1 MSSQPNASQDRVL
14 ATYLIETPHSLEHA
28 AAVIAGE
35 QSSGTFVS
43 VPGETSE
50 LKERFGAQVVR
61 IDALDSVS
69 APSLPGSKAPR
80 SNAGRIVY
88 QRGRIVIAFPL
99 HNFGPSLPS
108 LLGTVAG
115 NLYELQELSGIRLE
129 DLELPQAFAQRYPGP
144 GFGIDGT
151 RKLAQVSGRPLIG
164 TIVKPSIGLSTEA
177 LCKLVRD
184 LASAGLDF
192 IKDDELQADPP
203 YAPLA
208 QRIAAVMREIER
220 VADATGMT
228 VSIGGGT
235 SKLVAKLA
243 VERAKPK
250 PGTGANGVHIV
261 APGAEL
267 EFMRQLALAD
277 IPGIGP
283 KTTMRLADTGLR
295 TVEDVLAL
303 DAAAL
308 SRMVGERD
316 AAWLAERV
324 RGVDEGEVAD
334 RDVAK
339 SISRDET
346 FDTDLHDD
354 TLLEGELAELV
365 GRAAADLRGDE
376 LSARTVTVRIRDA
389 DFTTRQASRTV
400 EQALSS
406 DRALF
411 AVARQLLAK
420 LRRAR
425 RVPARLLGVALS
437 NFTDPPP
444 VQLALFE
451 KTAAPL
457 ETARDRELS
466 RAVDAVRAR
475 FGRDAIAPG
484 RKPRR

>member
-1 MSSQPNASQDRVL
+1 
-14 ATYLIETPHSLEHA
+14 
-28 AAVIAGE
+28 
-35 QSSGTFVS
+35 
-43 VPGETSE
+43 
-50 LKERFGAQVVR
+50 
-61 IDALDSVS
+61 
-69 APSLPGSKAPR
+69 
-80 SNAGRIVY
+80 
-88 QRGRIVIAFPL
+88 
-99 HNFGPSLPS
+99 
-108 LLGTVAG
+108 
-115 NLYELQELSGIRLE
+115 
-129 DLELPQAFAQRYPGP
+129 
-144 GFGIDGT
+144 
-151 RKLAQVSGRPLIG
+151 
-164 TIVKPSIGLSTEA
+164 
-177 LCKLVRD
+177 
-184 LASAGLDF
+184 
-192 IKDDELQADPP
+192 
-203 YAPLA
+203 
-208 QRIAAVMREIER
+208 
-220 VADATGMT
+220 MT

-250 PGTGANGVHIV
+250 IGSGANGVHIV
-261 APGAEL
+261 APGGEL

-283 KTTMRLADTGLR
+283 KTTARLADAGLR
-295 TVEDVLAL
+295 SVKDVLAL

-308 SRMVGERD
+308 ARHVGERD
-316 AAWLAERV
+316 AERV

-334 RDVAK
+334 RDVVK

-354 TLLEGELAELV
+354 VLLEGELAELV
-365 GRAAADLRGDE
+365 GRAAADLRSDE
-376 LSARTVTVRIRDA
+376 LSARTVTVRIRDT

-437 NFTDPPP
+437 NFTDPPA

-451 KTAAPL
+451 KASAPL

-484 RKPRR
+484 RKPRRQ